1 MEACLGIERAENH
14 AKNGTLTE
22 QQAKKIIGEIVE
34 RTTGEPLRNYK
45 VRDWQDQ
52 WLDMKEQVRASKT
65 MDRYRQVI
73 RDFIASL
80 GSRANLALSHVT
92 PKDVLV
98 YRSLITKAGQDSANG
113 QSFREGSK
121 RSVQY
126 SSSPT
131 HY

>member
-1 MEACLGIERAENH
+1 LEACLGIERAENH

-45 VRDWQDQ
+45 VRDWLDQ